1 MTVENTP
8 YTFVSTNLA
17 ELLDAA
23 PPSSERL
30 QIKRIFQGEGST
42 MIRLTFAAGQE
53 MREHSA
59 HVPLIVQVLQGDVRF
74 SIGDDDLELTTGS
87 ILQVA
92 PDVEHALLAHTEAH
106 LLLTLCMPE

>member
-1 MTVENTP
+1 MASKP
-8 YTFVSTNLA
+8 FTFVSANLA
-17 ELLDAA
+17 ELMDAA
-23 PPSSERL
+23 PPSEERL
-30 QIKRIFQGEGST
+30 QIKRIFHGEGST
-42 MIRLTFAAGQE
+42 ILRLTFAEGQE

-59 HVPLIVQVLQGDVRF
+59 HVPLIVQVLQGAVRF
-74 SIGDDDLELTTGS
+74 SIGEDDLELTAGS